1 MKIYYKL
8 KMLIFFSIETPVVPA
23 FPHSAGIVFDVSVVY
38 QKTKQL

>member
-1 MKIYYKL
+1 MKVYYKL
-8 KMLIFFSIETPVVPA
+8 KVQIFFSTQTPVVPA